1 MDKFYILEKRKLLDQ
16 VYKIISLED
25 INIVLDMIDDIEKE
39 TSTVIV
45 YMKNIDDINTL
56 NNYIFNSF
64 FKKNIKLNKF
74 WITEEAINK
83 LGITSVNNIYNQ
95 EAVKYKFYTK
105 VLKKDDYIF
114 VVGTTLSDINEIIK
128 KINKFIV
135 FISIFSIF
143 INWLLVNINIGI
155 ITRHIKNIKYLLRD
169 IASLNFRTEGIKTCD
184 EIEDLS
190 RSINHMSNSLRKAH
204 EEINSQNFRLK
215 ELLSNVAHEIK
226 TPLSIIK
233 AYVQG
238 IEDGFDDGTYLDIVY
253 DEIGKIDGLIENLL
267 LWFKIERED
276 KKERKIDLL
285 KKLDEILDK
294 YRLIFQENDISIS
307 FRYSQNDVFNILI
320 NDDHLDI
327 ILENLLTNAIKYTS
341 DKKIDIVL
349 LKEGNS
355 IKFEITNGV
364 RNLDKDIDKIWV
376 PFYVGDISRD
386 KNFSGTGLGL
396 SIVREILNRYK
407 LPFNVKLEDNKFK
420 FYIYFS

>member
-1 MDKFYILEKRKLLDQ
+1 M
-16 VYKIISLED
+16 
-25 INIVLDMIDDIEKE
+25 
-39 TSTVIV
+39 
-45 YMKNIDDINTL
+45 
-56 NNYIFNSF
+56 
-64 FKKNIKLNKF
+64 
-74 WITEEAINK
+74 
-83 LGITSVNNIYNQ
+83 
-95 EAVKYKFYTK
+95 
-105 VLKKDDYIF
+105 
-114 VVGTTLSDINEIIK
+114 
-128 KINKFIV
+128 
-135 FISIFSIF
+135 
-143 INWLLVNINIGI
+143 
-155 ITRHIKNIKYLLRD
+155 
-169 IASLNFRTEGIKTCD
+169 
-184 EIEDLS
+184 
-190 RSINHMSNSLRKAH
+190 
-204 EEINSQNFRLK
+204 
-215 ELLSNVAHEIK
+215 
-226 TPLSIIK
+226 
-233 AYVQG
+233 
-238 IEDGFDDGTYLDIVY
+238 
-253 DEIGKIDGLIENLL
+253 L
-267 LWFKIERED
+267 LWFKIKRED

-341 DKKIDIVL
+341 NKKIDIVL